1 MKDRG
6 RGAGRRGKRCVG
18 ASRRG
23 RGRRRLEKRP
33 RGSDASRIDQQHD
46 QQGYYAHQWQ
56 QRKQATDLA
65 TEKEERVHVQVHVS
79 LQSWQS
85 KLIIPDWLFLATGT
99 PLSAGSPP
107 MASPGIPPGGRK
119 GSTLDAHHLIG
130 ALFGPQIFTPR
141 LARRNLNDHVRSFA
155 LLPYFVRPALL
166 PGHALH
172 HKNVRG
178 HHLGW
183 IAFFVVDEQV
193 ARDID
198 LGGVARSFPKPA
210 VARLV
215 WLSLYHD
222 WPPEQNG
229 VSLSLLGN
237 IP

>member
-1 MKDRG
+1 M
-6 RGAGRRGKRCVG
+6 
-18 ASRRG
+18 
-23 RGRRRLEKRP
+23 
-33 RGSDASRIDQQHD
+33 
-46 QQGYYAHQWQ
+46 
-56 QRKQATDLA
+56 
-65 TEKEERVHVQVHVS
+65 QVHLS
-79 LQSWQS
+79 LQGWQS

-222 WPPEQNG
+222 RPAGAKRGFAVAFGQHPLNLTG
-229 VSLSLLGN
+229 ANRSLVLKSSRRLSLSIYPLGETSHD
-237 IP
+237 PSRHL